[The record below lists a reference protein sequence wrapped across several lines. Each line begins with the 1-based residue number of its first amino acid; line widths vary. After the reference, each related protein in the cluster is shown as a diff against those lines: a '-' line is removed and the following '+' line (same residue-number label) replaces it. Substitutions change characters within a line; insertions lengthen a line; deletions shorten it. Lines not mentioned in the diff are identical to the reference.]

1 MPELVFPRRRIA
13 ARIVVFIALAAGML
27 DGVNAIAGDRK
38 STAPNKNQAAEVRP
52 LPQCEHGRYW
62 CAKRYECIKVDV
74 PCQYQKNDF
83 AF

>member
-13 ARIVVFIALAAGML
+13 ARIVVFIALTAGLL
-27 DGVNAIAGDRK
+27 DGVDAIAGDSK
-38 STAPNKNQAAEVRP
+38 SAASDKKQANEVKP

-62 CAKRYECIKVDV
+62 CAKRYECIKVEV